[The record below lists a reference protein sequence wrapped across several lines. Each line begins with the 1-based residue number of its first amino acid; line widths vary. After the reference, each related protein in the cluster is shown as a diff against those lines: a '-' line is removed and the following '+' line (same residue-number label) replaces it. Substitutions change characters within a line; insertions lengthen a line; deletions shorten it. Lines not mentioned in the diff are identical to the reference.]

1 VSISAAAVIPSA
13 PVLLPGAS
21 PSLPPEFAE
30 TVTQVT
36 AAVGGL
42 IASLDGSEALVLL
55 AGAPDAESA
64 GVYLTP
70 QADLGGLSRPDLS
83 TALTTATQASELA
96 AELGLAV
103 RTQDLPVDVAV
114 LALQAAHA
122 GWSGPVLPI
131 AVPWD
136 DGAALVQFGS
146 MLARY
151 DVAVLA
157 AGDLAAGLSTKAPR
171 HEVTGAAEW
180 DAAATAAVGA
190 GDVAGLEALG
200 PAEARRVG
208 ARAWPALV
216 VLLGALKAGGLGLS
230 VAYDAPRGV
239 GYVVGST

>member
-1 VSISAAAVIPSA
+1 MSISAAAVIPSA
-13 PVLLPGAS
+13 PVLLPGVS

-36 AAVGGL
+36 AAVAEL
-42 IASLDGSEALVLL
+42 MASLDESAVLVLL
-55 AGAPDAESA
+55 AGAPDVESA

-83 TALTTATQASELA
+83 APLTIATQASEYA

-103 RTQDLPVDVAV
+103 RDQDLPVDVAV
-114 LALQAAHA
+114 LALQVAHA

-136 DGAALVQFGS
+136 DDAALVQLGTA
-146 MLARY
+146 LARH

-157 AGDLAAGLSTKAPR
+157 AGDMAAGLSAKAPR
-171 HEVTGAAEW
+171 HEVAGAAEW

-190 GDVAGLEALG
+190 GDVAGLAALG
-200 PAEARRVG
+200 PEEARRVG
-208 ARAWPALV
+208 SRGWSALV
-216 VLLGALKAGGLGLS
+216 VLLGALEAGGLKLS

-239 GYVVGST
+239 GYVVGSI